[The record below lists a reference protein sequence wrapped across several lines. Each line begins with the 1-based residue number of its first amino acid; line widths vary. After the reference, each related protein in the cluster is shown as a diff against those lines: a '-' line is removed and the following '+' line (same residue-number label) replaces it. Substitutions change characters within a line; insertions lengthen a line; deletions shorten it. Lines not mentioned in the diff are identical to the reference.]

1 MDAIAA
7 HMRAQTGTE
16 PDFVAIAEEA
26 WWHPHRLPAGMD
38 PGLTTTVV
46 HSPGNTVPV
55 PDERGHMNFD
65 ETFGS
70 HATAVA
76 VEVDPVTGQVE
87 VLDAVMVVDSG
98 IVINPN
104 VVDGQHQ
111 GGFAQGLGNVFHEE
125 LVYSDEGQPLCST
138 LVDYTIPTASE
149 SVALR
154 IVHRETPSEVLGGF
168 RGAGEAA
175 ITAAPAVLAGAV
187 EDALAPLGVRIS
199 STRLQRRCAV
209 AGDPG
214 GAAASRCSRD
224 HDRLRPRRAATRA
237 RRWSTRSRPRATPR
251 SSATV
256 CPTT

>member
-7 HMRAQTGTE
+7 HMRAQTGSE
-16 PDFVAIAEEA
+16 PDFVAVAQEA
-26 WWHPHRLPAGMD
+26 WWHPHRLPVGMD
-38 PGLTTTVV
+38 AGLTTTVV
-46 HSPGNTVPV
+46 HSPGNTIPV
-55 PDERGHMNFD
+55 PDDRGHMNFD

-76 VEVDPVTGQVE
+76 VEVDPVTGQVT

-111 GGFAQGLGNVFHEE
+111 GGFAQGLGNVLHEE

-138 LVDYTIPTASE
+138 LVDYIIPTAFE

-175 ITAAPAVLAGAV
+175 ITAAPAVLAGAI

-199 STRLQRRCAV
+199 STRLSADALWRAI
-209 AGDPG
+209 AGSRALA
-214 GAAASRCSRD
+214 GAPA
-224 HDRLRPRRAATRA
+224 
-237 RRWSTRSRPRATPR
+237 
-251 SSATV
+251 
-256 CPTT
+256 

>member
-7 HMRAQTGTE
+7 HMTGRTGQDPTSPRSPRRRGGTRTGSRRAWT
-16 PDFVAIAEEA
+16 
-26 WWHPHRLPAGMD
+26 

-46 HSPGNTVPV
+46 HSPGNTIPV

-76 VEVDPVTGQVE
+76 VEVDPATGQVE

-98 IVINPN
+98 VVINPD
-104 VVDGQHQ
+104 VVEGQHR
-111 GGFAQGLGNVFHEE
+111 GGFAPGP
-125 LVYSDEGQPLCST
+125 GQRVPRGGRVLRRRPAPV
-138 LVDYTIPTASE
+138 LDAGRLHDPDRA
-149 SVALR
+149 ARAWPLR

-187 EDALAPLGVRIS
+187 EDALAPLGVRII
-199 STRLQRRCAV
+199 STRLSAD
-209 AGDPG
+209 AMW
-214 GAAASRCSRD
+214 
-224 HDRLRPRRAATRA
+224 RAIQEPRA
-237 RRWSTRSRPRATPR
+237 RAG
-251 SSATV
+251 ALA
-256 CPTT
+256 